1 MKIILQDNK
10 IIVFL
15 NNKEKINFEDE
26 DKINKYFK
34 KLFIKLNKR
43 YNLEFIGYYN
53 IDIYKNKYGII
64 LDIVEEDLD
73 YYNYFNQI
81 DMKININNSDF
92 LYQINY
98 DFIDNDLLK
107 NTICY
112 KNYDNIYLK
121 IKNDIDDITL
131 SKLIEYSKVIY
142 GKQAKEK
149 LSKSKKVKL

>member
-81 DMKININNSDF
+81 DMKINIKNSDF

-142 GKQAKEK
+142 GKQAQEI
-149 LSKSKKVKL
+149 LSKSKKVNL